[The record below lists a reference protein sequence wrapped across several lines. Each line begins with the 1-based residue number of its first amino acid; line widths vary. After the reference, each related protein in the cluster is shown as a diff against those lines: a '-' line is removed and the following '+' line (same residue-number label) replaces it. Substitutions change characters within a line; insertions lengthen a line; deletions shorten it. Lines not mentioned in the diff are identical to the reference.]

1 MCGPAGSNRKENALA
16 LAEYF
21 GWGCISVGDLLKK
34 EVSKKTEHAAVIQEA
49 FKLYRYVPDAIVM
62 DLVKKQIEQQGDS
75 SWILEGFPRTQV
87 QALALQKLG
96 VIPDKI
102 IQMRVAA
109 GTTASRVKANLMA
122 ANSPLYGPELDE
134 VAQQAVEEYELHQRG
149 VNSTF
154 AGFIYDYAADEKEQ
168 NEVANDLARMLRI
181 RYKSD
186 APRRPPRVILLGP
199 PGSGRSTQAKI
210 LSSRFGLVHICTRSL
225 IKEEIVKR
233 PELAQVLAQ
242 CLKEGKLVPETIII
256 PLIEQRIKQSDC
268 RVNGWVLDGFPQTEA
283 QINLLRSLR
292 VRPSLVCLFE
302 QPESEIMRRL
312 QHRRVDPET
321 GIEYNVELRAPED
334 PAVAGRL
341 VALPEDAEATV
352 KARLAAFTQQ
362 QHHIEEAYK
371 DMLFTVQA
379 DQPIDQV
386 TEVISDVIL
395 NPIF

>member
-21 GWGCISVGDLLKK
+21 GWACISVGDLLKK
-34 EVSKKTEHAAVIQEA
+34 EVSKKTEHAAAIQEA
-49 FKLYRYVPDAIVM
+49 FKLYRYGPDSIVI
-62 DLVKKQIEQQGDS
+62 DLVKRQIDQQADN

-96 VIPDKI
+96 VIPDKV
-102 IQMRVAA
+102 IQMSVVA

-134 VAQQAVEEYELHQRG
+134 VAAQAVEEYELHQRG

-154 AGFIYDYAADEKEQ
+154 AGFIYEYKADDKEQ

-210 LSSRFGLVHICTRSL
+210 LSNRFGLVHVCTRSL
-225 IKEEIVKR
+225 IKEEIVKK

-242 CLKEGKLVPETIII
+242 CVKEGKLVPESIII
-256 PLIEQRIKQSDC
+256 PLLEQRIKQSDC

-283 QINLLRSLR
+283 
-292 VRPSLVCLFE
+292 
-302 QPESEIMRRL
+302 
-312 QHRRVDPET
+312 
-321 GIEYNVELRAPED
+321 
-334 PAVAGRL
+334 
-341 VALPEDAEATV
+341 
-352 KARLAAFTQQ
+352 
-362 QHHIEEAYK
+362 
-371 DMLFTVQA
+371 
-379 DQPIDQV
+379 
-386 TEVISDVIL
+386 
-395 NPIF
+395 

>member
-1 MCGPAGSNRKENALA
+1 M
-16 LAEYF
+16 
-21 GWGCISVGDLLKK
+21 
-34 EVSKKTEHAAVIQEA
+34 
-49 FKLYRYVPDAIVM
+49 
-62 DLVKKQIEQQGDS
+62 
-75 SWILEGFPRTQV
+75 
-87 QALALQKLG
+87 
-96 VIPDKI
+96 IPDKV
-102 IQMRVAA
+102 IQMSVVA

-134 VAQQAVEEYELHQRG
+134 VAAQAVEEYELHQRG

-154 AGFIYDYAADEKEQ
+154 AGFIYEYKADDKEQ

-186 APRRPPRVILLGP
+186 APRRPPRIILLGP

-210 LSSRFGLVHICTRSL
+210 LSNRFGLVHVCTRSL
-225 IKEEIVKR
+225 IKEEIVKK

-242 CLKEGKLVPETIII
+242 CVKEGKLVPESIII
-256 PLIEQRIKQSDC
+256 PLLEQRIKQSDC

-321 GIEYNVELRAPED
+321 GHEYNVEIRAPED
-334 PAVAGRL
+334 PAVLARL
-341 VALPEDAEATV
+341 VALPDDAEATV
-352 KARLAAFTQQ
+352 KARLAAYTQQ